1 MVMSLSDLD
10 VMVVDD
16 DEFTRK
22 TAAQIL
28 KKLKVGSVT
37 EATNGMHALAE
48 LVAWYPNNLPNI
60 VLSDISMEFMD
71 GFDFVDKVRD
81 HELPSIRSIPI
92 VLITAHGDMDTVKK
106 AMKRDI
112 DGFLTKP
119 LSIPRLKTRLVQL
132 LEVLSST
139 DND

>member
-48 LVAWYPNNLPNI
+48 L
-60 VLSDISMEFMD
+60 
-71 GFDFVDKVRD
+71 
-81 HELPSIRSIPI
+81 
-92 VLITAHGDMDTVKK
+92 
-106 AMKRDI
+106 
-112 DGFLTKP
+112 
-119 LSIPRLKTRLVQL
+119 
-132 LEVLSST
+132 
-139 DND
+139 